1 MSSGKK
7 SFSSKKSKIYVKM
20 PVKMRL
26 ELDSRRLLG
35 VVNKANY
42 SALRS
47 AGAYVRKAAR
57 NAVFISKHASKK
69 GTPPHT
75 RRGLLKRSILFG
87 VDKNRMSVVIGP
99 AKKFVGISMIAHE
112 FGGMY
117 RRRRYPK
124 RPLMGPTLNKT
135 APELPK
141 LWANAVKR

>member
-1 MSSGKK
+1 MS
-7 SFSSKKSKIYVKM
+7 
-20 PVKMRL
+20 VKMRF
-26 ELDSRRLLG
+26 EFDSRRLLG
-35 VVNKANY
+35 AVNKANLA
-42 SALRS
+42 SLRR

-57 NAVFISKHASKK
+57 NAVHRSKRASEK

-87 VDKNRMSVVIGP
+87 VDKSRMSVVIGP
-99 AKKFVGISMIAHE
+99 AKKFIGVSMTAHE

-135 APELPK
+135 APQLPK
-141 LWANAVKR
+141 LWEDAVKKK

>member
-1 MSSGKK
+1 
-7 SFSSKKSKIYVKM
+7 M
-20 PVKMRL
+20 PVKMRF

-35 VVNKANY
+35 IINKANY
-42 SALRS
+42 KALRS
-47 AGAYVRKAAR
+47 AGAYVRKTAQ
-57 NAVFISKHASKK
+57 NAVFKSKHASEE

-87 VDKNRMSVVIGP
+87 ADKNRMSVVVGP
-99 AKKFVGISMIAHE
+99 AKKFVGLSMTAHE

-135 APELPK
+135 APQLPK
-141 LWANAVKR
+141 LWADAVK